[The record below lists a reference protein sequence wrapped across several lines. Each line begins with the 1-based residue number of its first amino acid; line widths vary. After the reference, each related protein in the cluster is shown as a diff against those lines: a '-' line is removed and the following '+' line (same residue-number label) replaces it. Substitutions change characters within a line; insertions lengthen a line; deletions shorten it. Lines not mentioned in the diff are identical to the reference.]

1 MPYDRRV
8 WHSYAVEA
16 VKEAVLSDQTVA
28 DAFTEFVES
37 MEPRLRQVLSAAY
50 GSEAGREATADALAY
65 GWEHWDR
72 VRAMGNPAGYLY
84 AVGRDRA
91 RIIKRLRRPVF
102 LPVESGRLP
111 WVEPGLPDALSRLPE
126 RQRVVVMLLY
136 CFQWTM
142 SEAADFLG
150 ISKSTVQS
158 YAERGMTRLRQ
169 RMGVEQ

>member
-1 MPYDRRV
+1 M
-8 WHSYAVEA
+8 
-16 VKEAVLSDQTVA
+16 KEAVLSDQMVA

-50 GSEAGREATADALAY
+50 GSEAGRDATADALAY

-72 VRAMGNPAGYLY
+72 VRTTDNPAGYLY

-91 RIIKRLRRPVF
+91 RITKRLRRPVF
-102 LPVESGRLP
+102 FPVESGRLP
-111 WVEPGLPDALSRLPE
+111 WVEPGLPNALSRLPE
-126 RQRVVVMLLY
+126 RQRVVVMLLHCY
-136 CFQWTM
+136 QWTM